1 MGAFGD
7 VWQVLKIYWSLLLGN
22 VLEWYEFAVFGFLEP
37 YFQSNFFA
45 GSAISTWL
53 GFASTFLA
61 RPFGGIVLG
70 VLGDLFGRKVST
82 FLSIFGM
89 LIGTVGQGL
98 VPTSHSGPIA
108 GTIGVVLLVALR
120 ILQGICTGGE
130 IAAVSTYITEVGPKR
145 SLARSMVLIG
155 ITCNVG
161 FLLAQFASYAA
172 LKILGEETMVSWGW
186 RIPFILVLLP
196 GVIAAS
202 GRRCIPE
209 SRSFLEAQANTAETQ
224 AGAPR
229 SALRDAASKM
239 KSLFRFHRPALLVGI
254 MSVAAIAVLQ
264 YGALAWCYVLLRK
277 EGASSSSLIAA
288 GVVAR
293 GLAIVLAPVAGAI
306 ADVQGVAWLQLLGA
320 LMLAIAG
327 IPNFLAMQ
335 SNAQSNEAVVVFY
348 GVGYGIILAFTG
360 MVYFLYVVELF
371 PVEIRNVGVG
381 MSYNIGFCIFGGF
394 APLICEAS
402 HDVAQWA
409 PGCVLSVAGVIT
421 ASTVLLS
428 LRLQSRGVLCL
439 AHIRADPYFEASS
452 CKSKVTRDSAKDQS
466 VKKGGE
472 EDAQATEQAKCK
484 KGELTEMTEENF
496 QTVL

>member
-1 MGAFGD
+1 MGACSD

-37 YFQSNFFA
+37 YFQSNFFD
-45 GSAISTWL
+45 GSAPMTWL

-98 VPTSHSGPIA
+98 VPTYQSGPTA
-108 GTIGVVLLVALR
+108 GAIGVALLVTLR

-161 FLLAQFASYAA
+161 FLLAQFASYLA
-172 LKILGEETMVSWGW
+172 LEILGEENMVSWGW
-186 RIPFILVLLP
+186 RIPFIFALLP
-196 GVIAAS
+196 GVIAAF
-202 GRRCIPE
+202 GRKCIPE
-209 SRSFLEAQANTAETQ
+209 TGSFLEAKAAQQSEN
-224 AGAPR
+224 APH
-229 SALRDAASKM
+229 SAVQDAISKL
-239 KSLFRFHRPALLVGI
+239 KSLFRFHRPALLVG
-254 MSVAAIAVLQ
+254 MLSVAAIAVVQ

-277 EGASSSSLIAA
+277 EGASSWSLITA

-293 GLAIVLAPVAGAI
+293 GLAILMAPLAGWLGDI
-306 ADVQGVAWLQLLGA
+306 KGVAWIQFLGA
-320 LMLAIAG
+320 MILAVAG
-327 IPNFLAMQ
+327 IPLFLGMQ
-335 SNAQSNEAVVVFY
+335 SHVHSDEAVIVCY
-348 GVGYGIILAFTG
+348 GFGYGIILAFTG
-360 MVYFLYVVELF
+360 MVYFLYVVDLF

-394 APLICEAS
+394 APLICEAL
-402 HDVAQWA
+402 HKWAFWA
-409 PGCVLSVAGVIT
+409 PGCFLACGGIIV
-421 ASTVLLS
+421 ASTVLFS
-428 LRLQSRGVLCL
+428 LGLQSRGILCL
-439 AHIRADPYFEASS
+439 AHIRADPYFEAGPW
-452 CKSKVTRDSAKDQS
+452 KSKQGKPPKLDLAGKEDAKEAPESAKCPD
-466 VKKGGE
+466 VTGE
-472 EDAQATEQAKCK
+472 RFQA
-484 KGELTEMTEENF
+484 
-496 QTVL
+496 VL

>member
-7 VWQVLKIYWSLLLGN
+7 VWQVMKIYWSLLLGN
-22 VLEWYEFAVFGFLEP
+22 VLEWYEFAVDGFLAP

-186 RIPFILVLLP
+186 RIPFFLALLP

-229 SALRDAASKM
+229 SALRDAASKI
-239 KSLFRFHRPALLVGI
+239 KSLFRFHRPALL
-254 MSVAAIAVLQ
+254 
-264 YGALAWCYVLLRK
+264 
-277 EGASSSSLIAA
+277 
-288 GVVAR
+288 
-293 GLAIVLAPVAGAI
+293 
-306 ADVQGVAWLQLLGA
+306 
-320 LMLAIAG
+320 
-327 IPNFLAMQ
+327 
-335 SNAQSNEAVVVFY
+335 
-348 GVGYGIILAFTG
+348 
-360 MVYFLYVVELF
+360 
-371 PVEIRNVGVG
+371 
-381 MSYNIGFCIFGGF
+381 
-394 APLICEAS
+394 
-402 HDVAQWA
+402 
-409 PGCVLSVAGVIT
+409 
-421 ASTVLLS
+421 
-428 LRLQSRGVLCL
+428 
-439 AHIRADPYFEASS
+439 
-452 CKSKVTRDSAKDQS
+452 
-466 VKKGGE
+466 
-472 EDAQATEQAKCK
+472 
-484 KGELTEMTEENF
+484 
-496 QTVL
+496 